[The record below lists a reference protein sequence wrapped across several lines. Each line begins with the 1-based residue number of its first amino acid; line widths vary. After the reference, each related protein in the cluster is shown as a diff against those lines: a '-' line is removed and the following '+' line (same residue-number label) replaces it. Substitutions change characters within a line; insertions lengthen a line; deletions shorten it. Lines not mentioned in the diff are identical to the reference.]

1 MSANAKIVVANMLKF
16 LTSVMT
22 IRSVH
27 IVEQRLGAM
36 MPLNPYDTGGY
47 SKPKREYAKLKPK
60 WVPKHEEPKIPKKP
74 LRPMVD
80 TESIKQDVWKWEAK
94 LADQTSIDGYVKG
107 ITIASAAFAA
117 GRELMRVYGT
127 NDVDVLTVRHPNA
140 TS

>member
-1 MSANAKIVVANMLKF
+1 MQKDTSIVLIARL
-16 LTSVMT
+16 
-22 IRSVH
+22 RSVK
-27 IVEQRLGAM
+27 R
-36 MPLNPYDTGGY
+36 MPLNPYDIGSY

-60 WVPKHEEPKIPKKP
+60 WVPKHEEPKIQKKP

-80 TESIKQDVWKWEAK
+80 ADSVKRDVWKWEAK

-140 TS
+140 DA

>member
-1 MSANAKIVVANMLKF
+1 
-16 LTSVMT
+16 
-22 IRSVH
+22 
-27 IVEQRLGAM
+27 
-36 MPLNPYDTGGY
+36 MPLNPYDTGSY

-60 WVPKHEEPKIPKKP
+60 WVPKHEEPKIQKKP

-80 TESIKQDVWKWEAK
+80 AESVKRDVWKWEAR

-140 TS
+140 TA

>member
-1 MSANAKIVVANMLKF
+1 
-16 LTSVMT
+16 
-22 IRSVH
+22 
-27 IVEQRLGAM
+27 
-36 MPLNPYDTGGY
+36 MPLNPYDTGSY

-60 WVPKHEEPKIPKKP
+60 WVPKHEEPKIQKKP
-74 LRPMVD
+74 LR
-80 TESIKQDVWKWEAK
+80 

-140 TS
+140 TA

>member
-1 MSANAKIVVANMLKF
+1 
-16 LTSVMT
+16 
-22 IRSVH
+22 
-27 IVEQRLGAM
+27 
-36 MPLNPYDTGGY
+36 MPLNPYDTGSY

-60 WVPKHEEPKIPKKP
+60 WVPKYEEPKIPKKP

-80 TESIKQDVWKWEAK
+80 AESVKRDVWKWEAK

-140 TS
+140 TA